1 MGKILDFRDLTVWQK
16 SHSLVLNIYRI
27 ASQFPKEEIFALT
40 NQLKRASVSV
50 PANIA
55 EGFKKKTFAHRSH
68 YISHSEG
75 SLNEVEYYILL
86 AKDLE
91 YISEND
97 YIELKSLCDEVGKLL
112 TAYHKTIK
120 NFYNK

>member
-97 YIELKSLCDEVGKLL
+97 YIELKNLCDEVGKLL
-112 TAYHKTIK
+112 I
-120 NFYNK
+120 NSLS

>member
-1 MGKILDFRDLTVWQK
+1 MGKILDFRDLTVWKK

-27 ASQFPKEEIFALT
+27 VSQFPKEEIFALT

-75 SLNEVEYYILL
+75 SLNEVEYYLLL